1 MKSLYQLKLQGKNQN
16 SAQQIKGNSDMEK
29 FASMVDNEKRKEIE
43 EITLFEEE
51 KKERLTNE
59 IIEENFDILDIIF
72 HNIIFILL

>member
-43 EITLFEEE
+43 EIALFEEE

-59 IIEENFDILDIIF
+59 IIEENFDILEEKK
-72 HNIIFILL
+72 